1 MHQESAD
8 KKEKLNHMRH
18 SLAHLLAAAVME
30 MWPDTKRTIGPAI
43 DNGFYF
49 DFEFSQP
56 ITQEDLPKIEK
67 KMRQILPTWTTFERH
82 ELTPAE
88 AKKEFEGNEFKCELI
103 DEFASEGQTLTFYK
117 SGNYWDL
124 CRGGHAENMKE
135 EVDPKAFKLTKI
147 AGAYWRGNEKNPQ
160 LTRIYGLA
168 FETEA
173 ELAEHLAMLAEAEK
187 RDHRKLGKEL
197 ELFTLSD
204 EVGAG
209 LPLWL
214 PNGSILV
221 EEIEK
226 LGKQVEFDGGYS
238 RVRTPHITKGGLY
251 HKSGHLPY
259 YADTMFPPMV
269 MDNEEYYLKPMNCP
283 HHHII
288 YKSKGRSYRDLPIR
302 FAEFGH
308 CYRYED
314 SGALFGLMRVR
325 SLCMNDAHI
334 YCTPEQ
340 FESEFIKVMEI
351 YKEYSKIFGI
361 KKMVM
366 RLSLHDKEGL
376 GKKYVNEPELWI
388 QTEELV
394 RSAMIKAGID
404 FVEAAGEAAFYGP
417 KIDVEVWSAIGREF
431 TLATNQLD
439 FAVPKRFDLT
449 YVDSDGKEKTPLCVH
464 RAPLG
469 SHERFIGFLIEHFA
483 GAFPTW
489 LAPKQVAVL
498 PVSDKFLDYAN
509 EVAAALKAHNV
520 RVEVDDSAESL
531 GKKIRGAEKM
541 KVPWMLV
548 VGEQEVADKTVAARN
563 YHTKK
568 QDTVSLADFVTSV
581 TEEIRERRL
590 PEQA

>member
-1 MHQESAD
+1 MHQEPS
-8 KKEKLNHMRH
+8 EKLSHMRH

-30 MWPDTKRTIGPAI
+30 MWPNTKRTIGPAI

-49 DFEFSQP
+49 DFEFETP

-67 KMRQILPTWTTFERH
+67 KMRQILPTWTTFERS
-82 ELTPAE
+82 ELSKEE

-103 DEFASEGQTLTFYK
+103 DEFSSEGQTLTFYK

-124 CRGGHAENMKE
+124 CRGGHVDNMKAE
-135 EVDPKAFKLTKI
+135 IDPKSFKLSKI
-147 AGAYWRGNEKNPQ
+147 AGAYWRGSEKNPQ

-168 FETEA
+168 FETPE
-173 ELAEHLAMLAEAEK
+173 ELDAYLKMMEEAEK

-197 ELFTLSD
+197 EIFMLSE

-214 PNGSILV
+214 PNGAIVV
-221 EEIEK
+221 EELEK
-226 LGKQVEFDGGYS
+226 LAKQVEFDGDYK
-238 RVRTPHITKGGLY
+238 RVRTPHITKGSLY

-259 YADTMFPPMV
+259 YAETMFPPMV

-283 HHHII
+283 HHHLI
-288 YKSKGRSYRDLPIR
+288 YGNKTRSYRDLPIR
-302 FAEFGH
+302 LAEYGH

-334 YCTPEQ
+334 YCRPDQ
-340 FESEFIKVMEI
+340 FEDEFIKVMEL
-351 YKEYSKIFGI
+351 YKNYSKIFGI

-366 RLSLHDKEGL
+366 RLSLHNEEGL

-388 QTEELV
+388 QTEEQV
-394 RSAMIKAGID
+394 RNAMIKAGID
-404 FVEAAGEAAFYGP
+404 FVEAPGEAAFYGP

-449 YVDSDGKEKTPLCVH
+449 YIDSDGQEKTPLCVH

-469 SHERFIGFLIEHFA
+469 THERFVGFLIEHFA

-489 LAPKQVAVL
+489 LAPVQAIVL
-498 PVSDKFLDYAN
+498 PVSDKFLDYAR
-509 EVAAALKAHNV
+509 EVEAALKAANV
-520 RVEVDDSAESL
+520 RVETDDSAESL
-531 GKKIRGAEKM
+531 GKKIRGAEKR
-541 KVPWMLV
+541 KIPWMLV

-568 QDTVSLADFVTSV
+568 QEPIKLDAFVPQV
-581 TEEIRERRL
+581 AEEIRTRAL
-590 PEQA
+590 PETMEA